1 MDIREIQLRVNNGFY
16 LIKRDAILH
25 AVKEGFTRQDIV
37 DAIMS
42 GQVIEEYPDRSRVLI
57 CGRTTL
63 SSQVT
68 IYLHVLCEY
77 SDPLYVEIITAY
89 IPDERIWESPP
100 FYRRKRR

>member
-1 MDIREIQLRVNNGFY
+1 MDIKEIHRRVNKGFY

-25 AVKEGFTRQDIV
+25 AVKEAFARQDIV

-42 GQVIEEYPDRSRVLI
+42 GQVIEEYPDRNRVLI
-57 CGRTTL
+57 CGKTAL
-63 SSQVT
+63 SPQVT

-77 SDPLYVEIITAY
+77 GDPVYIEIITAY

-100 FYRRKRR
+100 LYRRKRR